1 MKNDAS
7 DAPGINDDPMAAERY
22 IATHSRVGRELH
34 SVERILTELSA
45 PVRRAWE
52 AIEAEV
58 AERRDNNKAR

>member
-7 DAPGINDDPMAAERY
+7 TPTLRAAQ
-22 IATHSRVGRELH
+22 LH
-34 SVERILTELSA
+34 SVERIMTELSPA
-45 PVRRAWE
+45 VRRAWE